1 MGREPRRQTSERLSR
16 GLATKGNCMKLTERA
31 ELLTKLSTMQ
41 KAYKAAVNEWVTAIR
56 AEEDLASVDPTVAQV
71 DEWEQA
77 HFKEEEAR
85 NKAKAA
91 KKDYEN
97 AIRQDLFYF

>member
-1 MGREPRRQTSERLSR
+1 MKNSA
-16 GLATKGNCMKLTERA
+16 GLAERA
-31 ELLTKLSTMQ
+31 ELLAELSAMQ
-41 KAYKAAVNEWVTAIR
+41 KAYRAAVNEWVTAIR
-56 AEEDLASVDPTVAQV
+56 AEEDLASVDPTMAEV

-85 NKAKAA
+85 NKAKTA
-91 KKDYEN
+91 KKDYED

>member
-1 MGREPRRQTSERLSR
+1 MKNSA
-16 GLATKGNCMKLTERA
+16 GLAERTELLA
-31 ELLTKLSTMQ
+31 ELSAMQ
-41 KAYKAAVNEWVTAIR
+41 KAYKAAVNQWVTAIR
-56 AEEDLASVDPTVAQV
+56 AEEDLALVEPTVAQV

-85 NKAKAA
+85 NRAKAA
-91 KKDYEN
+91 KKDYED

>member
-1 MGREPRRQTSERLSR
+1 MKLSER
-16 GLATKGNCMKLTERA
+16 AA
-31 ELLTKLSTMQ
+31 LLTKLSTMQ
-41 KAYKAAVNEWVTAIR
+41 KAYKAAVNEWVAAIR

-85 NKAKAA
+85 NKAKTA

>member
-1 MGREPRRQTSERLSR
+1 
-16 GLATKGNCMKLTERA
+16 
-31 ELLTKLSTMQ
+31 
-41 KAYKAAVNEWVTAIR
+41 
-56 AEEDLASVDPTVAQV
+56 VAQV